1 MENTHKDRRK
11 VVARK
16 ILLAV
21 DGTER
26 GLESVS
32 VLGRLLKDQPG
43 LQLVL
48 FHCVQQLSSLL
59 PGDLCMDVE
68 DRCKI
73 SFGDQEKLGGAV
85 LAESRKR
92 LVQAGFPEDRIESK
106 LKVNSMDP
114 AQDIIAEAD
123 YWKIRTIALGRR
135 GRSQVEALL
144 LGSVSGKVAQYAQHK
159 TVWIVD
165 APVHE
170 SGKVLLA
177 MEDAPESR
185 ELTAYAAEFV
195 APSKLMQFTFLH
207 LMPPVPPTFWDDGH
221 ILGPSEQ
228 KDRQSRIE
236 KWRSEWKERVSK
248 FMSDG
253 MDLLAREGVPQKNLV
268 SLVLPTK
275 LGIAR
280 DLLTEISE
288 HKFQMVIMGK
298 KSFHERKP
306 FLMGSHA
313 SKVMQSVK
321 AVVLCLVDY

>member
-1 MENTHKDRRK
+1 
-11 VVARK
+11 VARN

-21 DGTER
+21 DGTEK

-32 VLGRLLKDQPG
+32 VLGRLLKDQPD
-43 LQLVL
+43 LELVL

-59 PGDLCMDVE
+59 PSDLCVDLE

-73 SFGDQEKLGGAV
+73 SFNDQERIGNAV
-85 LAESRKR
+85 LSESRKR
-92 LVQAGFPEDRIESK
+92 LVQAGFPEDRIVPK
-106 LKVNSMDP
+106 LKMNSMDP

-123 YWKIRTIALGRR
+123 SRKIRTIALGRR

-165 APVHE
+165 APVNE
-170 SGKVLLA
+170 TGKVLIA

-195 APSKLMQFTFLH
+195 APSRRMRFTFLH
-207 LMPPVPPTFWDDGH
+207 LMPPVPPTFWDNGH
-221 ILGPSEQ
+221 ILGSAER

-236 KWRSEWKERVSK
+236 KWRSEWMDRVSK

-253 MDLLAREGVPQKNLV
+253 KELLQGQGTPATNLDT
-268 SLVLPTK
+268 LVLPTK

-280 DLLTEISE
+280 DLLNEIAE
-288 HKFQMVIMGK
+288 HQFQMVIMGK

-313 SKVMQSVK
+313 SKVMQNVK
-321 AVVLCLVDY
+321 SVVLCLVDY